1 MKESEPEL
9 GRQLEDLANIAWMP
23 SLRGELN
30 EKFRK
35 QLASAVRKFGAIAF
49 ILGALCFALPANAAD
64 EETASADKPA
74 AVETVLPKTSDEA
87 KTAYDAGQF
96 RQALDYYA
104 SKIDPRNVS
113 PALLYNMGNCFY
125 QLGDYPRAL
134 VCYERARYLQPRDS
148 DIAGNL
154 ELTRRK
160 LLLPP
165 KYRVESPADFMLAA
179 RDFLRVD
186 EWLAAC
192 ACGLTLVL
200 IALGMFFQ
208 RHSNLWQWP
217 FYAGIVVVVICAAAL
232 IAKASADDPAREAV
246 VIVRNTPL
254 YSLPSA
260 ESGRVEQ
267 YLKPGTEVSIEENRM
282 DWVRVRLENNDEGWV
297 RGANL
302 ALLWSDS
309 PGDLAAQTDTAP

>member
-1 MKESEPEL
+1 MKTRLVLLL
-9 GRQLEDLANIAWMP
+9 GAVLCLAVP
-23 SLRGELN
+23 
-30 EKFRK
+30 
-35 QLASAVRKFGAIAF
+35 ASA
-49 ILGALCFALPANAAD
+49 AD
-64 EETASADKPA
+64 DETTQAASAAGEA
-74 AVETVLPKTSDEA
+74 AVQLPKTQDEA

-104 SKIDPRNVS
+104 SKIDPRHVS

-165 KYRVESPADFMLAA
+165 KYRVDSPADFLLAA
-179 RDFLRVD
+179 RDFLRTD
-186 EWLAAC
+186 EWVVVCVFGLALLLA
-192 ACGLTLVL
+192 
-200 IALGMFFQ
+200 ALGMSF
-208 RHSNLWQWP
+208 RRTSNLWQWP
-217 FYAGIVVVVICAAAL
+217 FYTGIVVTVICAAAL

-267 YLKPGTEVSIEENRM
+267 YLKPGAEVSIEENRM

-297 RGANL
+297 RGSNL
-302 ALLWSDS
+302 ALLWSAS
-309 PGDLAAQTDTAP
+309 PGDLAVQPDTAP

>member
-1 MKESEPEL
+1 
-9 GRQLEDLANIAWMP
+9 
-23 SLRGELN
+23 
-30 EKFRK
+30 
-35 QLASAVRKFGAIAF
+35 
-49 ILGALCFALPANAAD
+49 
-64 EETASADKPA
+64 
-74 AVETVLPKTSDEA
+74 
-87 KTAYDAGQF
+87 
-96 RQALDYYA
+96 
-104 SKIDPRNVS
+104 
-113 PALLYNMGNCFY
+113 MGNCFY

-134 VCYERARYLQPRDS
+134 VCYERARYLQPRDP
-148 DIAGNL
+148 DISGNL

-165 KYRVESPADFMLAA
+165 KYRVESPADFMAAA

-208 RHSNLWQWP
+208 RRSNLWQWP

-232 IAKASADDPAREAV
+232 IAKVSADDPAREAV

-309 PGDLAAQTDTAP
+309 PGDLAAQTDAAQ